1 MRSTICKFAVLESK
15 FNQRCRLSKK
25 EMPLLKSALTLAGIP
40 FPSSRKM
47 AAKAMP
53 TIGEKI
59 IRESIGSTEMS
70 I

>member
-1 MRSTICKFAVLESK
+1 
-15 FNQRCRLSKK
+15 
-25 EMPLLKSALTLAGIP
+25 
-40 FPSSRKM
+40 M